1 MVKNLP
7 VSAEKE
13 KISPCIKWAGGKGQI
28 LGEIEK
34 RMPSNFEN
42 YFEPFVGA
50 GSVLFFF
57 QPSSAFINDINPQ
70 LINLYRQI
78 QSDPEKVISAVNA
91 LDAEECNAELYFKNR
106 EEYNR
111 RIKEHILDCPT
122 ASLFIWLNKHCFN
135 GLYRVNSKGFFNVP
149 YNNRSKG
156 SSIDRENI
164 RSMSKYL
171 KKVKMSCLDFEEAV
185 KNAAQ
190 GDFVYFDSPYFPES
204 PTANFTSYAKEG
216 FLPEDHERLARVF
229 KELDKKG
236 VRVMLSNNDVEAVR
250 ELYRGYRI
258 ESFEVKR
265 MINRD
270 ANKRRGK
277 EVIVTNYDY

>member
-34 RMPSNFEN
+34 RMPSDFEN

-57 QPSSAFINDINPQ
+57 QPSSAFINDVNPQ

-91 LDAEECNAELYFKNR
+91 LDAEECSAATYLKNR

-111 RIKEHILDCPT
+111 RIKEHILDCFT
-122 ASLFIWLNKHCFN
+122 SSLFIWLNKHCFN

-149 YNNRSKG
+149 YNNKSKG
-156 SSIDRENI
+156 SSIEQENM
-164 RSMSKYL
+164 RSMAKYL
-171 KKVKMSCLDFEEAV
+171 KKVKITCVDFEKAV
-185 KNAAQ
+185 ENAKQ

-204 PTANFTSYAKEG
+204 PTANFTSYAKGG
-216 FLPEDHERLARVF
+216 FLPKDHERLARVF
-229 KELDKKG
+229 KELDEKG
-236 VRVMLSNNDVEAVR
+236 VKVMLSNNDVEDVR

-270 ANKRRGK
+270 ANKRQGR

>member
-1 MVKNLP
+1 M
-7 VSAEKE
+7 SAERE
-13 KISPCIKWAGGKGQI
+13 KISPCIKWAGGKGQL

-42 YFEPFVGA
+42 YFEPFVGG

-78 QSDPEKVISAVNA
+78 QSDPEKVISSVNA
-91 LDAEECNAELYFKNR
+91 LDAEECSAATYLKNR

-111 RIKEHILDCPT
+111 RIKEHILDCFT

-135 GLYRVNSKGFFNVP
+135 GLYRVNNKGFFNVP
-149 YNNRSKG
+149 YNNRLKG
-156 SSIDRENI
+156 NSIDRENI

-185 KNAAQ
+185 KNAVQ

-204 PTANFTSYAKEG
+204 PTANFTSYVKGG
-216 FLPEDHERLARVF
+216 FLPEDHERLARIF

-236 VRVMLSNNDVEAVR
+236 IKVMLSNNDVETVR

-265 MINRD
+265 MINKD
-270 ANKRRGK
+270 ANRRRG
-277 EVIVTNYDY
+277 N

>member
-1 MVKNLP
+1 M
-7 VSAEKE
+7 SAEKE

-34 RMPSNFEN
+34 RMPSDFEN

-50 GSVLFFF
+50 GSVLLFF
-57 QPSSAFINDINPQ
+57 QPSSAFINDVNPQ

-78 QSDPEKVISAVNA
+78 QSDPEKVISTVNA
-91 LDAEECNAELYFKNR
+91 LDAEECSTAIYLKNR

-111 RIKEHILDCPT
+111 RIKEHILDCFT
-122 ASLFIWLNKHCFN
+122 SSLFIWLNKHCFN

-164 RSMSKYL
+164 RSMAKYL

-204 PTANFTSYAKEG
+204 STANFTSYAKGG

-229 KELDKKG
+229 KELDEKG
-236 VRVMLSNNDVEAVR
+236 VKVMLSNNDVEDVR
-250 ELYRGYRI
+250 KLYRGYRI

-265 MINRD
+265 MINRN
-270 ANKRRGK
+270 ANRRRGK

>member
-7 VSAEKE
+7 TSTERE
-13 KISPCIKWAGGKGQI
+13 KISPCVKWAGGKGQI
-28 LGEIEK
+28 LGEIAK
-34 RMPSNFEN
+34 RMPSDFEN

-57 QPSSAFINDINPQ
+57 QPSSAFINDVNPQ
-70 LINLYRQI
+70 LVNLYRQI

-91 LDAEECNAELYFKNR
+91 LDAEECSAATYLKNR

-111 RIKEHILDCPT
+111 RIKGHILDCFT

-156 SSIDRENI
+156 SSIDRDNI
-164 RSMSKYL
+164 RSMAKYL

-216 FLPEDHERLARVF
+216 FLPEDHKRLARVF
-229 KELDKKG
+229 KALDGKG
-236 VRVMLSNNDVEAVR
+236 VKVMLSNNDVEAVR

-265 MINRD
+265 IINRD
-270 ANKRRGK
+270 ANRRRGK

>member
-34 RMPSNFEN
+34 RMPSDFEN

-57 QPSSAFINDINPQ
+57 QPSSASINDINPQ

-78 QSDPEKVISAVNA
+78 QSDPEKVISAVNV
-91 LDAEECNAELYFKNR
+91 LDAEECSAATYLKNR

-111 RIKEHILDCPT
+111 RIKEHILDCFT
-122 ASLFIWLNKHCFN
+122 SSLFIWLNKHCFN

-204 PTANFTSYAKEG
+204 PTANFTSYAKGG
-216 FLPEDHERLARVF
+216 FLPEDHERLAKVF
-229 KELDKKG
+229 KELDGKG
-236 VRVMLSNNDVEAVR
+236 VRVMLSNNDVEDVR
-250 ELYRGYRI
+250 KLYKGYRI

-270 ANKRRGK
+270 ANKRQGK